1 MISMKTNHKKILYAS
16 FALTCFL
23 IIFWFIIYTIA
34 QSEFWDFNVFY
45 SSARVALRGENIY
58 RTYGN
63 EKFPYWYFPWVSWF
77 FIPLAFFSFGTAK
90 IIYTCVTFTSIL
102 FIVYSTSRHLNNQIS
117 IASQMV
123 IVAMAMLMCWLLF
136 RAGQVDFILT
146 AIIVAAIFLMDKKQ
160 NFQAGLLFPVFLFK
174 PHLLIIFIPFA
185 ILRGGKS
192 FLLSASLSV
201 LMLSL
206 IAFIQIPNWPYEM
219 IRMLNA
225 SGLRTDNLWG
235 FTTLSELIGREEN
248 WSGTANLPITIIL
261 LFLTTIIVW
270 KNRHLPTAPFLA
282 LTLSASMLCAPRAY
296 SYNFPF
302 LIPALIWVTSEK
314 TIPTALFWLCV
325 GVVSFTTKFSTE
337 AYLIVIATF
346 ILSTIKAHNIA
357 KFQPISDHR

>member
-1 MISMKTNHKKILYAS
+1 M
-16 FALTCFL
+16 
-23 IIFWFIIYTIA
+23 
-34 QSEFWDFNVFY
+34 FY

-58 RTYGN
+58 RTYGVD
-63 EKFPYWYFPWVSWF
+63 KFPYWYFPWVSWF

-90 IIYTCVTFTSIL
+90 IIYTCVTFASIL
-102 FIVYSTSRHLNNQIS
+102 FIIYSTSRHFNNKIS
-117 IASQMV
+117 FASRML
-123 IVAMAMLMCWLLF
+123 ITAMTMLMCWLLF
-136 RAGQVDFILT
+136 RVGQMDFILV
-146 AIIVAAIFLMDKKQ
+146 AITVAAIFLIDKKQ

-201 LMLSL
+201 VLLSL
-206 IAFIQIPNWPYEM
+206 IAFIQIPNWPHEM
-219 IRMLNA
+219 IRMLNV
-225 SGLRTDNLWG
+225 SGLRTDNTWG

-248 WSGTANLPITIIL
+248 WSGTANLPITIVL

-270 KNRHLPTAPFLA
+270 KNRHLPTVPFLTLA
-282 LTLSASMLCAPRAY
+282 LSASMLCAPRAY

-314 TIPTALFWLCV
+314 TIPTALIWLCV
-325 GVVSFTTKFSTE
+325 GVVSFATKFSTE

-346 ILSTIKAHNIA
+346 ILSAIKANNIA
-357 KFQPISDHR
+357 KFQQILDHR